1 MVPATTNTPAAA
13 NTANAQPKKGFSFS
27 NLFGRQNAKTLPKN
41 ETQPAPGNGTVA
53 VAVNANPAPKEEVVS
68 TVPTTGANAGQ
79 PASGSKSFFGSMKE
93 KRAARKQEKL
103 AKKQAKKE
111 AAEKRLQEKI
121 DMRGYCIRRIL
132 VVMTIQLIVT
142 TIILWA
148 LATIQVVQDLF
159 TKYYWPVFIVSL
171 IGTYVITC
179 NIKKIKGHPL
189 DIIMLACFTVFESLL
204 GSSCIHFMDHRIML
218 GGMVITIIA
227 TAALAVYTIAM
238 QSDLSG
244 AMPYVLALAVV
255 AICFFFSY
263 LLKLIPTNIFVYI
276 IVPLFSVYVVYDIQT
291 GVKLKEVGDKYAPDV
306 YVNICSLQI
315 YVDIFT
321 LMKGRWK
328 SCKCCIRGAV

>member
-1 MVPATTNTPAAA
+1 MP
-13 NTANAQPKKGFSFS
+13 
-27 NLFGRQNAKTLPKN
+27 RTLPKN

-93 KRAARKQEKL
+93 KVGVGDWNHCVVGPARKQEKL

-306 YVNICSLQI
+306 YVNICSLQ
-315 YVDIFT
+315 
-321 LMKGRWK
+321 M
-328 SCKCCIRGAV
+328 CM